1 MWGER
6 IDTYARLRV
15 GVFQRREPVPGHNAE
30 INHLRAPLDGDD
42 RFAGDPDA

>member
-15 GVFQRREPVPGHNAE
+15 GVFQRRELAPGHNAE
-30 INHLRAPLDGDD
+30 INHLRAQLHGNA